1 MIMTSNSIRNNKT
14 SCVKREEPTCWC
26 KGAYSRHLQLQG
38 YKISQVKSCT
48 RKPEECFG
56 SHSEKIKRKS
66 FIEDWEV
73 KDKTNFDIF
82 KLVNNIIST
91 SKQLMDRVYNPELC
105 TQIKNIDN
113 MSFEEVISFWH
124 DFECHYGNIRKQLP
138 WKSQGVSDK
147 MFEKCRY
154 KEDVPSIKL
163 SDFSE
168 DDIWALERTLQVCD
182 AHFDIISNKEKTHLF
197 ESLCVGGYCCK
208 WGVHD
213 LSQYACL
220 QNLQTGICD
229 CPSSDDILKTKLSN
243 NSKIAEL
250 KQQLQPSLDENGWVN
265 VISKQTK
272 TSIIEQIQ
280 SLETEN
286 SKLCRKVHYTE
297 KGMIPYN
304 IRLAE
309 ASKTTKSVDLHKIV
323 IKSTISVM
331 KKKIV

>member
-1 MIMTSNSIRNNKT
+1 
-14 SCVKREEPTCWC
+14 
-26 KGAYSRHLQLQG
+26 
-38 YKISQVKSCT
+38 
-48 RKPEECFG
+48 
-56 SHSEKIKRKS
+56 
-66 FIEDWEV
+66 
-73 KDKTNFDIF
+73 
-82 KLVNNIIST
+82 
-91 SKQLMDRVYNPELC
+91 
-105 TQIKNIDN
+105 
-113 MSFEEVISFWH
+113 
-124 DFECHYGNIRKQLP
+124 
-138 WKSQGVSDK
+138 

-182 AHFDIISNKEKTHLF
+182 AHFEIISNKEKTHLF